1 MSKQQEAISLP
12 EEFYRTLVQVL
23 SSENESLQKFVN
35 NLDSQYH
42 VLINQKLTDFVSI
55 LKDQKRLL
63 AESQEAEKQK
73 YQKIKTFLPGS
84 NKYSL
89 HELIMASPPD
99 YRDKLIELKENF
111 DFSLEKIQKKRDRNK
126 LLIQKSLD
134 MIQSQIKY
142 LRIMTQPGYDA
153 NGNREATDISYIN
166 KQI

>member
-1 MSKQQEAISLP
+1 MPKVQKAVSLP
-12 EEFYRTLVQVL
+12 EEFYITLVHVI

-42 VLINQKLTDFVSI
+42 VLINQKLIDFVSV
-55 LKDQKRLL
+55 LKDQKKLL
-63 AESQEAEKQK
+63 AESQESEKQK
-73 YQKIKTFLPGS
+73 YQEIQTFLPGPD
-84 NKYSL
+84 KHSL

-111 DFSLEKIQKKRDRNK
+111 NISVEKIQKKRDRNK

-142 LRIMTQPGYDA
+142 LQDMIQPGYDA
-153 NGNREATDISYIN
+153 NGNREATNISYIN